1 MFFTDFGKDDD
12 ILIIFSV
19 NVLAEF
25 LAGNIYL

>member
-1 MFFTDFGKDDD
+1 MFFTDFGKDED

-19 NVLAEF
+19 DLFAKF